1 MVEQCCGGFRGLWHG
16 RLAKDGGSCLLGF
29 HVIVRRIM
37 IAVGVCERG
46 SCSYEELRDNAMSAQ
61 QLLVGLSSVC
71 VFAIRTPIAN
81 IQESRRLLYENECL
95 SLMALDRSQSL
106 GISDLLWEAFVDY
119 GRVDRQRRRRILL
132 ELFMSHIGVF

>member
-1 MVEQCCGGFRGLWHG
+1 
-16 RLAKDGGSCLLGF
+16 
-29 HVIVRRIM
+29 M